1 MLLLLLIIGHPH
13 DTKEVTELGKPRR
26 ILLSQARDL
35 AGRAWP
41 APEQTALQGEHRL
54 SSPVH
59 QGEAC
64 VLKPASGACKLQ
76 AAPWPTDLTVN
87 SSWEWAHWPREQW
100 LAFPSSLVP
109 TAGSARLSMYASTSA
124 LGRSEEK
131 AERDTA
137 APGEAEGSRAP
148 ATSGLEPEGHC

>member
-13 DTKEVTELGKPRR
+13 DTKAVTELGKPRR
-26 ILLSQARDL
+26 ILLSQARGP
-35 AGRAWP
+35 AGRARP
-41 APEQTALQGEHRL
+41 DPEQTALQGEHRF

-64 VLKPASGACKLQ
+64 VLKPASGPCKLQ
-76 AAPWPTDLTVN
+76 AASWPTDVTVN
-87 SSWEWAHWPREQW
+87 SSWEWANRPWEQW
-100 LAFPSSLVP
+100 LAFPSGLVP
-109 TAGSARLSMYASTSA
+109 TAGSALLSMYASTSA

-131 AERDTA
+131 AERDTGT
-137 APGEAEGSRAP
+137 PGEAEGSRAP